1 MKIQFRRMTFD
12 DVPEIFRLEQ
22 LIFTDSWPREHFIND
37 IKNEKVAYP
46 CVMLLQ
52 EKIVGYA
59 VVWYVSRELHINNI
73 AIVPDFRRRGFAGK
87 LLEHILEKF
96 EDWQVAFLEVRYS
109 NVAAINLYKKYLFK
123 EAVMQYGYYS
133 DGEDAIIMIR
143 EKQAD
148 LS

>member
-1 MKIQFRRMTFD
+1 MKIQFRRMTLD

-22 LIFTDSWPREHFIND
+22 LIFTDSWPRKHFIND
-37 IKNEKVAYP
+37 IKNKKVAYP

-73 AIVPDFRRRGFAGK
+73 AIVPDLRRQGLAGK
-87 LLEHILEKF
+87 LLEHVLEKF

-123 EAVMQYGYYS
+123 EAVIRHGYYS
-133 DGEDAIIMIR
+133 NGEDAIIMIR

-148 LS
+148 LC